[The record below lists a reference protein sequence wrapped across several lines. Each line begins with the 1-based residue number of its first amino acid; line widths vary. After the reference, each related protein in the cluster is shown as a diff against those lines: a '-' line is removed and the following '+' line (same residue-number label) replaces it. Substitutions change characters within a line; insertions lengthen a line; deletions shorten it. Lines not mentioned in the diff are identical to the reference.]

1 VTLEEAL
8 ATMLRVRGG
17 GASVVAWLQRLPAV
31 GWSPGRRR
39 MFGAVVP
46 EVVTLGKWRLSPTDG
61 GLRCELL
68 SGGIAVRSREES
80 GMDAARLVADLIGQ
94 HRDNLTTAE
103 REQVEVEIGALCE
116 AVSAGRL

>member
-17 GASVVAWLQRLPAV
+17 GAAVVAWLQRLPAV

-39 MFGAVVP
+39 LFGAAVP
-46 EVVTLGKWRLSPTDG
+46 EVVTLGKWRLSPADG
-61 GLRCELL
+61 GLRCELI

-80 GMDAARLVADLIGQ
+80 GLEAARLVADVIGQ
-94 HRDNLTTAE
+94 HSENLTTPE
-103 REQVEVEIGALCE
+103 REQVAVEVGALCE
-116 AVSAGRL
+116 AVAAGRL